1 MPTVIASA
9 AVIIAL
15 GLAWRFAPRS
25 SADPTG
31 APGNR
36 RAPTEIADAVPLVR
50 DADGTYR
57 PAVDEE

>member
-9 AVIIAL
+9 AVIVAL
-15 GLAWRFAPRS
+15 GLAWRFAQRS
-25 SADPTG
+25 SEPTG
-31 APGNR
+31 AAGNR

-57 PAVDEE
+57 PAADEE

>member
-9 AVIIAL
+9 AVIVAL
-15 GLAWRFAPRS
+15 GLAWRFAQRS
-25 SADPTG
+25 SSDTTG

>member
-1 MPTVIASA
+1 VI
-9 AVIIAL
+9 VAL
-15 GLAWRFAPRS
+15 GLAWRFAQRS
-25 SADPTG
+25 SSDPAG

-36 RAPTEIADAVPLVR
+36 RAPTEIADAMPLVR